1 MRFLLGCSFQNG
13 RSKRS
18 GKGIACTKS
27 ESLPDAAVFDNGNVV
42 AVYAAFLGHIGQNQI
57 FEPVVLFKAEAEI
70 VRAAAD
76 FQHRFERFQLVGI
89 KFEDIGFRQQC
100 FNRLLVVIFLPDI
113 NVKELKGFS
122 GAQSIKSKIVLRE

>member
-89 KFEDIGFRQQC
+89 KFEDIGFRQQR